1 MSGEAVVFLRRGDA
15 SAEVEAILKTLRD
28 RGESPEAA
36 GFVRYFFVTQ
46 AEQTVVMVT
55 GADVPFAAELRSR
68 RGWSVP
74 AEELAKQQA
83 QQGRR
88 R

>member
-1 MSGEAVVFLRRGDA
+1 VSGESVVFLRRGDA
-15 SAEVEAILKTLRD
+15 SAEVESILQAVRD
-28 RGESPEAA
+28 RGEQPEAA

-55 GADVPFAAELRSR
+55 GPDVPFAAELRSR
-68 RGWSVP
+68 RGWTVP

-83 QQGRR
+83 QGGRR